1 MSKHLKILEFVLSS
15 LLRRKIKNLGI
26 VAVFSFVVFILASIL
41 FLTHAFK
48 TESLAILEGAPE
60 LIVHKIA
67 GGRHDLTA
75 LRYGDEI
82 AKIPGVGRVL
92 PRYWGY
98 YYDAS
103 TGANYTVMGAT
114 EAPRSTLELVRGSF
128 IEAGQRG
135 VCVLGEGVA
144 EVRLAGVNG
153 TVPIMGADGEL
164 YRFKVVGVFR
174 DPSALLTN
182 DLILVAPEDIRE
194 IFDMPPDVA
203 TDIVVQVFNPSE
215 VANVAKKIK
224 YRFPELRPI
233 TRTEIL
239 RTYEALFSWRSGLV
253 ILMFV
258 GALVAF
264 GILAWDKATGLS
276 GEEKKEIG
284 ILKAIGW
291 ETSDILALKFWEG
304 AVLSLVSF
312 LAGLIAAYAHVFFFG
327 ASVFAPALKGWSV
340 IFPDFRLLP
349 YIDPYQIFVLIFL
362 TVVPYIAATI
372 VPSWKT
378 AITDPDIVMRG

>member
-1 MSKHLKILEFVLSS
+1 MTKHLKILEFVLSS
-15 LLRRKIKNLGI
+15 LLRRKFKNLGV
-26 VAVFSFVVFILASIL
+26 VAVFSFIVFIVASVL

-75 LRYGDEI
+75 LRYADDI
-82 AKIPGVGRVL
+82 AAIPGVGRVT

-98 YYDAS
+98 YYDVS
-103 TGANYTVMGAT
+103 TGANYTIMGAT
-114 EAPRSTLELVRGSF
+114 DAPRGTLQLVRGSF
-128 IEAGQRG
+128 IAGGQRG
-135 VCVLGEGVA
+135 VCVIGQGVA
-144 EVRLAGVNG
+144 DARLTGVDG
-153 TVPIMGADGEL
+153 TVPIVGANGEL
-164 YRFKVVGVFR
+164 YRFEVVGVFT

-182 DLILVAPEDIRE
+182 DLILIAPEDIRE
-194 IFDMPPDVA
+194 IFDMPAAMA
-203 TDIVVQVFNPSE
+203 TDMVVQVFNPAE
-215 VANVAKKIK
+215 VSNVAKKIK

-239 RTYEALFSWRSGLV
+239 RTYETLFSWRSGLV
-253 ILMFV
+253 ILMFL

-276 GEEKKEIG
+276 AEERKEIG

-304 AVLSLVSF
+304 TVLSVVSF
-312 LAGLIAAYAHVFFFG
+312 LSGLIAAYLHVFFFG

-340 IFPDFRLLP
+340 IFPEFRLRP
-349 YIDPYQIFVLIFL
+349 YVDPYQIFVLIFL